1 MNAINQH
8 EQNLNLHLNL
18 NLDED
23 LDQDQDLIS
32 VSSYNSDQENHDI
45 EWYIDH
51 TGDYSLLNQNQNKN
65 HLQLQFI
72 VDISNN
78 ININNINNIIE
89 CNICYDE
96 NNYDDFVKLPC
107 NHEFCHNCILKQL
120 NSNNYNCSYCRVKI
134 SNITVRKEEIKTYF
148 NKYK

>member
-1 MNAINQH
+1 MNAINHEH
-8 EQNLNLHLNL
+8 EQY
-18 NLDED
+18 LD
-23 LDQDQDLIS
+23 LDQDLIS
-32 VSSYNSDQENHDI
+32 VSSYNSDEENHDI

-51 TGDYSLLNQNQNKN
+51 TGDYSLLNQSQSQSQSKN
-65 HLQLQFI
+65 HLQLEFI

-78 ININNINNIIE
+78 NNINININNIIE

-96 NNYDDFVKLPC
+96 HNQDDFVKLPC